1 MKQAALDLDLP
12 LPERRAPTCTRC
24 GHDLTPAPPG
34 IRAAGV
40 CTPCVMADD
49 ARRRAAQWKA
59 ERLASGGHVRHS
71 GIAAADVA
79 AIIQALD
86 KQDATP

>member
-1 MKQAALDLDLP
+1 MSATQAALDLDLSP
-12 LPERRAPTCTRC
+12 PERRAPTCTRS
-24 GHDLTPAPPG
+24 GRDLTTAPPG

-49 ARRRAAQWKA
+49 AQWKT

-79 AIIQALD
+79 AIVQALD